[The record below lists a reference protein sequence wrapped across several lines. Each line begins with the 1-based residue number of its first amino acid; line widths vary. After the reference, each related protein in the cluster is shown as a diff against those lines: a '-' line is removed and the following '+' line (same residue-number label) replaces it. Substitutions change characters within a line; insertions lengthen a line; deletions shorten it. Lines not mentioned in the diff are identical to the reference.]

1 VQVTILPSSA
11 TAPGDPPQQFL
22 TTYLINGT
30 VAIDAGAV
38 GLYRTPREQAA
49 VRHLLLSHTHI
60 DHLATLPIF
69 LDNVY
74 QRGPD
79 CPTVYGT
86 ADVLNCLRR
95 DLMNDRLWPDFIGLS
110 EVRPPF
116 LKLQTLEPGRPVE
129 VESLRVTAVP
139 VNHVVPT
146 VGFLVEDDAA
156 AVAFSS
162 DTAPTDELWQRAGR
176 LPTLKAVF
184 LEATFPENRGWLAD
198 VARHLTPSLF
208 AREVAKLPR
217 QTVVIA
223 VHIHPRFRAEVVQE
237 LLGLGLANLQIGEP
251 GRTYEF

>member
-11 TAPGDPPQQFL
+11 SAPGDPPQHFL

-30 VAIDAGAV
+30 VAINAGAV

-49 VRHLLLSHTHI
+49 VRHLFLSHTHI

-74 QRGPD
+74 ERGPD
-79 CPTVYGT
+79 CPTVYAT
-86 ADVLNCLRR
+86 EDVLECLRR
-95 DLMNDRLWPDFIGLS
+95 DVMNDCLWPDFIRLS

-116 LKLQTLEPGRPVE
+116 LRLHTLEPGRPAE
-129 VESLRVTAVP
+129 VESLRITPVP

-146 VGFLVEDDAA
+146 LGFLVEDESA

-162 DTAPTDELWQRAGR
+162 DTAPTDELWQRASR
-176 LPTLKAVF
+176 TPNLKAVF
-184 LEATFPENRGWLAD
+184 LEATFPEGRAWLAD
-198 VARHLTPSLF
+198 VAKHLTPSLF

-217 QTVVIA
+217 QTAIIA
-223 VHIHPRFRAEVVQE
+223 VHIHPSFQAEVVRE
-237 LLGLGLANLQIGEP
+237 LLALGLPNLEIGEP
-251 GRTYEF
+251 GRTYHF